1 MSYAV
6 KYNRE
11 INRET
16 SHLSMKQ
23 YNGEGVSLRNQI
35 PVPAEQSK
43 LRMLVVSIHRK
54 GLQFTPVV
62 R

>member
-54 GLQFTPVV
+54 ELQFTPVV